1 MSSSHAQSV
10 TLVLSL
16 LTGLVS
22 PQYHVLHDD
31 RFETVGD
38 ALIPK
43 KKPEQLAKF
52 QSNTP
57 QALKLSEGDDF
68 LNQCLQFCQQPMQE
82 LDTNLKVTFKLLREP
97 QRQKIMLMRTNLLL
111 SNYTHS
117 DGPGESENLCC
128 NSGTAR
134 KQVTSSFKV
143 QFILQWFL
151 KYSCSLT

>member
-1 MSSSHAQSV
+1 MEV
-10 TLVLSL
+10 IR
-16 LTGLVS
+16 
-22 PQYHVLHDD
+22 PDW
-31 RFETVGD
+31 FETVGD

-43 KKPEQLAKF
+43 SKSQQLAKF

-57 QALKLSEGDDF
+57 QASKVSEGDDF
-68 LNQCLQFCQQPMQE
+68 LSQCLQFCQQPMQE
-82 LDTNLKVTFKLLREP
+82 LDTNLMVTFKLLREP
-97 QRQKIMLMRTNLLL
+97 QRQKIMLMRTN
-111 SNYTHS
+111 S

-128 NSGTAR
+128 NSGKAR